1 MSRFGSPWAEIG
13 VGYPSKI
20 GVSQKE
26 PGFRRLY
33 GIQDDAENLSY
44 FHDVRKKLARFFDW
58 GGKVTFPPP
67 TSACRVRRAL
77 TPPFIIFLTPTVV
90 HLRSLV

>member
-58 GGKVTFPPP
+58 GGNVTFHPPHFRMSCP
-67 TSACRVRRAL
+67 EG
-77 TPPFIIFLTPTVV
+77 FKEVV
-90 HLRSLV
+90 AEFVS